1 MIELPPGI
9 ILILGAFL
17 VPFLRG
23 NMRNAYMLA
32 LPLIGIWSLMTITE
46 GAHFAMG
53 IFGYTLSPVRID
65 SLSLLF
71 GYIFHI
77 AAIISIIYAFHIKD
91 AVQQMAGLIY
101 AGSAIGGAFAGDL
114 ISLFVYWEGTAIASV
129 FLIWSSKTEN
139 SYRAGMRY
147 LIIQVGSG
155 VLLLAGAIIHFK
167 QTGSIAFDK
176 LGLTGLGPALIFIA
190 FGIKAAFPLL
200 HNWLT
205 DSYPEATITGT
216 VFLSAFT
223 TKLAVYALA
232 RGFPGTEMLIW
243 IGALMTAFPIFYA
256 VIENDLRKVL
266 AYSINVQLGFMV
278 VGVGIGTELALNGT
292 AAHAFAHILYKGLLF
307 MCMGAVLFR
316 TNTIKGSELGGL
328 YKTMPLT
335 TVFCIIG
342 ALSSAAFPLFSGFIS
357 KSLIISASA
366 HEGYWVVW
374 AILLFASAGV
384 LYHSGIKIPYFAFFA
399 HDSGKRPEE
408 APKNM
413 LIAMGTAAF
422 LCVAIGVFPGWLY
435 EILPYNVDYVPYTT
449 THVVT
454 QIQLLVFSALAFGWL
469 TRSGLFP
476 PHLKSTNLDF
486 DWTYRHLMPNIISRM
501 SRILAFSDKIARSI
515 FIKCLEHFISR
526 VSQHHGPEGFLART
540 LSLGASVSL
549 IITLLAI
556 FVIIFFINL

>member
-9 ILILGAFL
+9 ILIFGAFF

-32 LPLIGIWSLMTITE
+32 LPLIGMWSLITITE
-46 GAHFAMG
+46 GAHFAIS
-53 IFGYTLSPVRID
+53 IFGYALSPVRID

-114 ISLFVYWEGTAIASV
+114 ITLFVYWEGTAIASV
-129 FLIWSSKTEN
+129 FLIWSSKTES

-167 QTGSIAFDK
+167 QTGSISFDK
-176 LGLTGLGPALIFIA
+176 MGLTDLGPVLIFIA
-190 FGIKAAFPLL
+190 FGIKAAFPFL

-223 TKLAVYALA
+223 TKLAIYGLA

-307 MCMGAVLFR
+307 MCMGAVLFQ
-316 TNTIKGSELGGL
+316 TGTVKGSELGGL

-335 TVFCIIG
+335 TGFCIIG
-342 ALSSAAFPLFSGFIS
+342 AASSAAFPLFSGFIS
-357 KSLIISASA
+357 KSLIITASA
-366 HEGYWVVW
+366 YEGYWIVW
-374 AILLFASAGV
+374 ATLLFASAAV

-399 HDSGKRPEE
+399 NDSGKRPEE

-413 LIAMGTAAF
+413 LTAMGTAAF
-422 LCVAIGVFPGWLY
+422 LCVAIGVFPSWLY

-486 DWTYRHLMPNIISRM
+486 DWSYRRLFPIIILKITNIGAIV
-501 SRILAFSDKIARSI
+501 DRSVRAV
-515 FIKCLEHFISR
+515 FVNLLNGFISGVFR
-526 VSQHHGPEGFLART
+526 HHGPDGSLART
-540 LSLGASVSL
+540 NSVGTSVAIILALLALL
-549 IITLLAI
+549 IIL
-556 FVIIFFINL
+556 FFI

>member
-9 ILILGAFL
+9 ILILGAFF

-32 LPLIGIWSLMTITE
+32 LPLIGMWSLITITE
-46 GAHFAMG
+46 GTHFAIN
-53 IFGYTLSPVRID
+53 IFGYALSPVRID

-101 AGSAIGGAFAGDL
+101 AGAAIGAAFAGDL
-114 ISLFVYWEGTAIASV
+114 ITLFVYWEGTAIASV
-129 FLIWSSKTEN
+129 FLIWSSNNES

-167 QTGSIAFDK
+167 QTGSISFNK
-176 LGLTGLGPALIFIA
+176 MGLTGLGPVLIFIA
-190 FGIKAAFPLL
+190 FGIKAAFPFL

-205 DSYPEATITGT
+205 DSYPKATITGT

-223 TKLAVYALA
+223 TKLAIYGLA

-307 MCMGAVLFR
+307 MCMGAVLFQ
-316 TNTIKGSELGGL
+316 TGTIKGSELGGL

-335 TVFCIIG
+335 TGFCII
-342 ALSSAAFPLFSGFIS
+342 AAASSAAFPLFSGFIS
-357 KSLIISASA
+357 KSLIITASA
-366 HEGYWVVW
+366 YEGYWIVW
-374 AILLFASAGV
+374 ATLLFASAAV

-399 HDSGKRPEE
+399 QDSGKRPQE

-435 EILPYNVDYVPYTT
+435 EILPYNVDYIPYTT

-476 PHLKSTNLDF
+476 THLKSTNLDF
-486 DWTYRHLMPNIISRM
+486 DWFYRRLIPKIIKQITI
-501 SRILAFSDKIARSI
+501 ILVMLDGRVRKI
-515 FIKCLEHFISR
+515 FIENLNKLIASLF
-526 VSQHHGPEGFLART
+526 QHHGPEGLFART
-540 LSLGASVSL
+540 SSVGGSVAVVVA
-549 IITLLAI
+549 LLAI
-556 FVIIFFINL
+556 LIIIFFTNL